1 VENTCSFCKIVRG
14 QQESQVVFEDELSLA
29 FLDRRPLFLGH
40 CLLIPRDHY
49 ETLTDLPP
57 SLVAPFFA
65 NAQLLSRAV
74 QQAMGAEGILLAINN
89 RVSQSVPHLH
99 AHIVPRRHGD
109 GLRGFFWPRTQ
120 YDGEAHMAQV
130 GDQIR
135 SALAALRSTGSPAN
149 DRAAMKGAKQ

>member
-1 VENTCSFCKIVRG
+1 MENTCSFCKIVRG